1 MLIVSE
7 GKETDM
13 KDIVTWMNSILT
25 DKLGMAASFA
35 DTIDV
40 AIAVVMLI
48 GTGLLC
54 NWLCQILYK
63 WITKHNGRLRRSKWY
78 PFLSKR
84 KLGSNLILL
93 VPGVLIYSLI
103 DLTFGSDPEL
113 VSIMNR
119 FAQAY
124 ITFAGI
130 RICNSLMMA
139 FLDFYSTTDKNRSHP
154 LRGLVQGVQVLL
166 FFIGGIVIIAILLG
180 KSPTILLTGL
190 GASAAVLMLIFK
202 DSILGF
208 VAGVQLS
215 QNNMVRI
222 GDWIQTM
229 DGSANGTVEEITL
242 NTVKVRNWDNTLSMI
257 PPYTLVST
265 PFKNWRGMQESGGR
279 RVDKC
284 IYIDMTSIETCSD
297 EMLARMAASVPVISG
312 QIGLL
317 KDAGPVSNI
326 QVYRAYIETYLRQHP
341 DVNTELDL
349 IITQKEATSYGLPI
363 EIYFFTKEKSWALY
377 EKKQSDIFDHIIS
390 MAPDFGLKLYQR
402 P

>member
-1 MLIVSE
+1 
-7 GKETDM
+7 M

-103 DLTFGSDPEL
+103 DLTFGSDPGL

-166 FFIGGIVIIAILLG
+166 FFIIPVKAWIFALFDLAITFLDVFR
-180 KSPTILLTGL
+180 LT
-190 GASAAVLMLIFK
+190 
-202 DSILGF
+202 
-208 VAGVQLS
+208 VAGMFPYNLFPLVAIANYLLFFGKDVLNLLPLS
-215 QNNMVRI
+215 WRI
-222 GDWIQTM
+222 KRRSASKNAGQKAQT
-229 DGSANGTVEEITL
+229 
-242 NTVKVRNWDNTLSMI
+242 I
-257 PPYTLVST
+257 PFPSDHQTAPKPQQAYTHRCTICGRTDVS
-265 PFKNWRGMQESGGR
+265 
-279 RVDKC
+279 
-284 IYIDMTSIETCSD
+284 
-297 EMLARMAASVPVISG
+297 
-312 QIGLL
+312 
-317 KDAGPVSNI
+317 
-326 QVYRAYIETYLRQHP
+326 HP
-341 DVNTELDL
+341 DLEFRYCSRCNGYHCYC
-349 IITQKEATSYGLPI
+349 I
-363 EIYFFTKEKSWALY
+363 
-377 EKKQSDIFDHIIS
+377 DHINNHEHVE
-390 MAPDFGLKLYQR
+390 
-402 P
+402 